1 MTNPLNNRHVAFLAT
16 NGFEQSELTHPWE
29 TLRAAG
35 ADTTLVSLENGE
47 IKGKQGGD
55 AGDTFPVDATVDQ
68 VSAGDFDA
76 LVLPGGLNNPDTL
89 RTNPQAVKLVSEF
102 VASGKPVAAICH
114 GPWLLVEAGAADGK
128 VLTSYPSL
136 KTDII
141 NAGGTWVDEEVK
153 VDGNL
158 ITSRTPQDLDAFGQA
173 IIDMLAG

>member
-1 MTNPLNNRHVAFLAT
+1 MAITAARDVRFQSASQRSPTNALNA
-16 NGFEQSELTHPWE
+16 
-29 TLRAAG
+29 
-35 ADTTLVSLENGE
+35 
-47 IKGKQGGD
+47 
-55 AGDTFPVDATVDQ
+55 
-68 VSAGDFDA
+68 
-76 LVLPGGLNNPDTL
+76 
-89 RTNPQAVKLVSEF
+89 
-102 VASGKPVAAICH
+102 
-114 GPWLLVEAGAADGK
+114 VEAGAADGK